1 MKNYTEFLNEEVNL
15 PAAHGV
21 GDNVQYVTGEG
32 DETRYGTVARVSFT
46 KAKVWYDILDDVM
59 GDVIEEVDSAFVSK
73 IEQQAVPEAPK
84 DEMAV
89 TAVIP

>member
-1 MKNYTEFLNEEVNL
+1 MKNYTEFLNEEVNF

-21 GDNVQYVTGEG
+21 DDKVQYVTGEG
-32 DETRYGTVARVSFT
+32 EESRYGTVARVSFT

-73 IEQQAVPEAPK
+73 IEQKPLPEAPE

-89 TAVIP
+89 TSVIP